1 MNIPFEA
8 RTGVVVDSQEL
19 KAGDERKRFDEAT
32 MLSSIGDIKV
42 VLKSKGTKSQR
53 KKSAKHQNNVFF
65 DSPPSVH

>member
-42 VLKSKGTKSQR
+42 VLKR
-53 KKSAKHQNNVFF
+53 NEESAKKI
-65 DSPPSVH
+65 SETPK